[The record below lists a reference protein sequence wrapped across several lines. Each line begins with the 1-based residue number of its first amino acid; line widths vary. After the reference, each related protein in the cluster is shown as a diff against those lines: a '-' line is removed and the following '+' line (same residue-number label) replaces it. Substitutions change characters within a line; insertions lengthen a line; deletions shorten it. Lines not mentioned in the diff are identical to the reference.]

1 MKGRIRDNPNMQVLL
16 FVAPA
21 FTVFAVIKLVPA
33 VLGLGYSLTNWNG
46 IYPDHRFIGLDNFI
60 ELFTQDSDFWTA
72 LGFTLRYGIWIVLLT
87 NLAALGL
94 ALAVESLK
102 KNKGLFRTIFY
113 LPNMI
118 SMIIGGYM
126 WNFVF
131 TQVVYHFVDSWGW
144 SFLDHSWIGDPSF
157 SFIAILVVALW
168 GGTGYIMVIYIA
180 ALQSVPKMLY
190 EAATIDGAGAV
201 YRFFAVT
208 LPMIRQAFTICLFIT
223 LNNAFQ
229 VFDVV
234 YALTGGGPGRST
246 QVVAINI
253 YEEAFAR
260 SNRFGYATAKST
272 VLFAVLLV
280 VTAIQLFVMKRREE
294 EA

>member
-1 MKGRIRDNPNMQVLL
+1 MRGRIRDNPNMQVLL
-16 FVAPA
+16 FAAPA
-21 FTVFAVIKLVPA
+21 FAVFAAIKLLPA

-46 IYPDHRFIGLDNFI
+46 INPDHRFIGLANFI
-60 ELFTQDSDFWTA
+60 ELFTQDTDFWIA

-94 ALAVESLK
+94 ALAIESLEK
-102 KNKGLFRTIFY
+102 GNGLFRTIFY

-131 TQVVYHFVDSWGW
+131 TQVVYHFVDNWGW

-157 SFIAILVVALW
+157 SFIAILIVALW

-201 YRFFAVT
+201 RRFFAVT

-260 SNRFGYATAKST
+260 SSRFGYATAKST
-272 VLFAVLLV
+272 VLFAVLLI

>member
-1 MKGRIRDNPNMQVLL
+1 MKGRIRDKPNMRVLL
-16 FVAPA
+16 FAAPA
-21 FTVFAVIKLVPA
+21 FIVFAAIKLVPA
-33 VLGLGYSLTNWNG
+33 ALGLGYSLTNWNG
-46 IYPDHRFIGLDNFI
+46 INPDHRFIGFANFI
-60 ELFTQDSDFWTA
+60 ELFTQDGDFWTA

-102 KNKGLFRTIFY
+102 KGKGLFRTIFY
-113 LPNMI
+113 LPNMM

-131 TQVVYHFVDSWGW
+131 TQVVYHFVDNWGW
-144 SFLDHSWIGDPSF
+144 GFLDHSWIGDPSF
-157 SFIAILVVALW
+157 SFIAIIIVALW

-180 ALQSVPKMLY
+180 ALQSVPKTLY
-190 EAATIDGAGAV
+190 EAATIDGAGAAR
-201 YRFFAVT
+201 RFFSVT
-208 LPMIRQAFTICLFIT
+208 LPLIRQAFTICLFIT

-260 SNRFGYATAKST
+260 SSRFGYATAKST
-272 VLFAVLLV
+272 VLFAVLLI